1 MTFCDC
7 AKHWAFCTKLVFHPY
22 VIHICTIYESRLD
35 IISFIMDDN
44 ELISVCNNL
53 KQLQQVM
60 VQINSVVE
68 GVTDKSLTERMTDM
82 SYLESAQMHL
92 MMAEISI
99 NLFYCNFELRFVIR
113 SIFEKQG
120 CRCRKSSNKTRNG
133 KSVSHVLHLRN
144 DWKNIKKRCERLLK
158 ENVCLFSCRKK

>member
-1 MTFCDC
+1 MTFCSERKQLAVC
-7 AKHWAFCTKLVFHPY
+7 ATRVFYSFPVRFCIKLN
-22 VIHICTIYESRLD
+22 SKLA

-99 NLFYCNFELRFVIR
+99 NLFYCNFKLRFVIR
-113 SIFEKQG
+113 SIFEK
-120 CRCRKSSNKTRNG
+120 
-133 KSVSHVLHLRN
+133 
-144 DWKNIKKRCERLLK
+144 
-158 ENVCLFSCRKK
+158 

>member
-7 AKHWAFCTKLVFHPY
+7 AKHWAFCIKLVFHPY
-22 VIHICTIYESRLD
+22 VIHICTIYKSRLD

-99 NLFYCNFELRFVIR
+99 NR

-133 KSVSHVLHLRN
+133 KSVSHVLHFRN

>member
-144 DWKNIKKRCERLLK
+144 DWKNIKKRCKRLLK

>member
-1 MTFCDC
+1 M
-7 AKHWAFCTKLVFHPY
+7 
-22 VIHICTIYESRLD
+22 VIQKNDECLSIEEITPTTHNLFLGPGFTYFTDKNDLSNLINTVVEMPEILLIVLFILKFGIWNLKNS
-35 IISFIMDDN
+35 IFSFIMDDN

-60 VQINSVVE
+60 VQVNSVVE

-99 NLFYCNFELRFVIR
+99 NLFYCCVTLRFVI
-113 SIFEKQG
+113 
-120 CRCRKSSNKTRNG
+120 
-133 KSVSHVLHLRN
+133 L
-144 DWKNIKKRCERLLK
+144 
-158 ENVCLFSCRKK
+158 

>member
-1 MTFCDC
+1 
-7 AKHWAFCTKLVFHPY
+7 
-22 VIHICTIYESRLD
+22 
-35 IISFIMDDN
+35 MDDN

-60 VQINSVVE
+60 VQVNSVVE

-99 NLFYCNFELRFVIR
+99 NLFYCCVTLRFVI
-113 SIFEKQG
+113 
-120 CRCRKSSNKTRNG
+120 
-133 KSVSHVLHLRN
+133 L
-144 DWKNIKKRCERLLK
+144 
-158 ENVCLFSCRKK
+158 